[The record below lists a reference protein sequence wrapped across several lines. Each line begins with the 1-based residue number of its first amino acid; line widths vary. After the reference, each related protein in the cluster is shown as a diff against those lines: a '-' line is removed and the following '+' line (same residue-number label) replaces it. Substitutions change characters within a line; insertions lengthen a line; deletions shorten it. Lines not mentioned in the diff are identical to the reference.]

1 MVRIRE
7 LPDPIHSADP
17 RAEHFSGTHITTP
30 THSQDYSTGT
40 ILALRN
46 NSTAT
51 AREGP
56 AWVTKMKSP
65 VKMKMVVNTS
75 LTVISVPR
83 GVFVAWKFSGLKCGA
98 GSEREKEE

>member
-30 THSQDYSTGT
+30 THSKDYRIRYSAEK

-56 AWVTKMKSP
+56 A
-65 VKMKMVVNTS
+65 
-75 LTVISVPR
+75 
-83 GVFVAWKFSGLKCGA
+83 
-98 GSEREKEE
+98 